1 LSALPRLCSAA
12 LAALPAAVERP
23 GYDRGKVEAGVAHI
37 GPGAFHR
44 AHQAVVFDDILRR
57 GDLRWGVIGLSLRS
71 PALREALQPQ
81 DGLYTLSVSEGPQ
94 TRRRVIGSIRE
105 VMALDAGPIPIVQ
118 VLAEP
123 STHLVTLTITEAGY
137 APPAHRRP
145 PTAAGL
151 ITAALLAR
159 RTRGLPGL
167 TILACDNLEGASQ
180 RMEELV
186 CATAAA
192 IDPDMPEW
200 IEANVRFPG
209 CMVDRITPATT
220 EVDIEAF
227 GSYAGV
233 EDRALV
239 RTEAFTQWVIEDRF
253 VGPRPDFE
261 SVGVQVV
268 ADVAPFSRAKLRLLN
283 GAHSAMA
290 YLGGLAGLTFVH
302 EFVRDPAGAAY
313 IKRLWDEAEATLE
326 PAAGLDLADYRMRLM
341 ARFQDPAIA
350 HRLAQIAID
359 GSLKLPPRLVS
370 SLAIRTE
377 RGLPSPAIVLAIAAW
392 VRWQSGRDDA
402 GAAVEVRDAGAG
414 ALRRRLARL
423 SEPET
428 RVRALLQ
435 DGSMFP
441 IPLAA
446 NEPLRAALTE
456 ALRRLDTEGARTA
469 LSLPR

>member
-1 LSALPRLCSAA
+1 MSTLPRLNSEA
-12 LAALPAAVERP
+12 LAALPKAVERP
-23 GYDRGKVEAGVAHI
+23 GYDRSKVEAGVAHI

-44 AHQAVVFDDILRR
+44 AHQAVVFDDILRL
-57 GDLRWGVIGLSLRS
+57 GDLRWGVTGLSLRS
-71 PALREALQPQ
+71 PAPRDALQSQ
-81 DGLYTLSVSEGPQ
+81 DGLYTLSISEGSQ

-105 VMALDAGPIPIVQ
+105 VIALDASPIPIVQ

-123 STHLVTLTITEAGY
+123 STRLVTLTITEAGY
-137 APPAHRRP
+137 EPPAHRRP

-151 ITAALLAR
+151 LAAALLAR

-167 TILACDNLEGASQ
+167 TILACDNLEGAGR

-200 IEANVRFPG
+200 IEANARFPG
-209 CMVDRITPATT
+209 CMVDRITPATS
-220 EVDIEAF
+220 EADIEAF
-227 GSYAGV
+227 GKYAGI

-239 RTEAFTQWVIEDRF
+239 RTEAFSQWVIEDRF
-253 VGPRPDFE
+253 AGPRPDFE

-302 EFVRDPAGAAY
+302 EFAHDPAGAAFVE
-313 IKRLWDEAEATLE
+313 RLWDEAEATLE
-326 PAAGLDLADYRMRLM
+326 PAAGLDLVAYRMRLM
-341 ARFQDPAIA
+341 ARFRDPAIA

-370 SLAIRTE
+370 SLAVRTE
-377 RGLPSPAIVLAIAAW
+377 RGLPSPGIVLAIAAW
-392 VRWQSGRDDA
+392 IRWQAGRDDA
-402 GAAVEVRDAGAG
+402 GAPVEARDAGAG

-423 SEPET
+423 SEPEA
-428 RVRALLQ
+428 RVRAMLH
-435 DGSMFP
+435 DESMVP
-441 IPLAA
+441 APLAA
-446 NEPLRAALTE
+446 NEPLRAALVE
-456 ALRRLDTEGARTA
+456 AVRRLDTEGARAA
-469 LSLPR
+469 LSFLE